1 MRFFN
6 IPSLNLSFL
15 ISMGLTKP
23 NRMATNC
30 QNSLRI
36 KFDEKL
42 ILSSVQT
49 QFILTL
55 CDPLNIAY
63 NL

>member
-23 NRMATNC
+23 NRMTTNC

-42 ILSSVQT
+42 ILNSVKYLLELKKIH
-49 QFILTL
+49 IL
-55 CDPLNIAY
+55 IKSG
-63 NL
+63 